1 MLLCKI
7 IAPKYGVSPKT
18 IRDIW
23 RGRTWLHATEHLWT
37 EEDKGQKSSRS
48 AAPISQ
54 IAEEPDAEIRFK
66 LQSPQNNADLSS
78 TRSLAAPGPCNDHL
92 RALHELQMRQ
102 MRGQLQM
109 RGQRFDYHQAAQRSL
124 NAACLPARH
133 PCHLSAASPS
143 PTTWASVAL
152 QQLALQRMQGCAAH
166 SLNLAPSLTAA
177 PAAATSNPPVFDPA
191 LLRQLCGPAGF
202 GFGVG
207 GGPLLAA
214 GVAPGLPLAPLRPAY
229 AGGAGFR
236 VGGLA
241 RGAWGA

>member
-1 MLLCKI
+1 MKD
-7 IAPKYGVSPKT
+7 SS
-18 IRDIW
+18 
-23 RGRTWLHATEHLWT
+23 GRPATP
-37 EEDKGQKSSRS
+37 Q
-48 AAPISQ
+48 SQ
-54 IAEEPDAEIRFK
+54 IAYADAEIRFK
-66 LQSPQNNADLSS
+66 SQSPQTTADLSS
-78 TRSLAAPGPCNDHL
+78 TRSLAAPGPCSDHS
-92 RALHELQMRQ
+92 RALHE
-102 MRGQLQM
+102 LQM

-133 PCHLSAASPS
+133 PCQLSAASPS

-177 PAAATSNPPVFDPA
+177 AAAATSNPPVFDPA

-241 RGAWGA
+241 RGAWGV